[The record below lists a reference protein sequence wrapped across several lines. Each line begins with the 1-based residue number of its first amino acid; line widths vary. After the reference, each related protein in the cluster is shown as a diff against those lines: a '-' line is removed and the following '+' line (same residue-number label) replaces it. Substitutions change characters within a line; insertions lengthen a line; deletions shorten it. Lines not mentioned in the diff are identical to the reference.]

1 MSSSRPTRPLNELQP
16 LLAPKGRRRLGPL
29 KNPLPLLK
37 TTSTVKLVY
46 ANFQFTKS
54 EDADSYVN
62 GKMLDL
68 SSSSLNSMVN
78 APDAGKKFFETMD
91 EVIRP
96 TASDLSIPRRILH
109 HMVCNIILPRT
120 GKFEYIT
127 FLDLFVMYCLITHT
141 PMNLGHLMINHMK
154 AATEKKRQGLPYGM
168 FFTHM
173 FHILDIDLGVKYG
186 NSKASKEYNQKTLR
200 LMGFTQN
207 DEGFWIKKADATP
220 QKRSHR
226 GSDSDATARMRKK
239 IPLLELLPLPPE
251 LQRLRESHSPSS
263 ISFFAYGVI
272 IPNTPFPLMRLNLNL
287 LKLLWGDKGGTK
299 EIGSAVGEV
308 VP

>member
-1 MSSSRPTRPLNELQP
+1 MSSSRPTRSSQRTP
-16 LLAPKGRRRLGPL
+16 ASVGSKGKKKARTTEEPTPTPEDYIYRSGLC
-29 KNPLPLLK
+29 KNRFVQDFRNRKVIAGDGLIFKWFSENGFDFKRCL
-37 TTSTVKLVY
+37 SFKLCEWENV
-46 ANFQFTKS
+46 
-54 EDADSYVN
+54 
-62 GKMLDL
+62 GL

-78 APDAGKKFFETMD
+78 ALMLGRSSLKTMGG
-91 EVIRP
+91 
-96 TASDLSIPRRILH
+96 
-109 HMVCNIILPRT
+109 T

-173 FHILDIDLGVKYG
+173 FHILEVDLGGEVRETP
-186 NSKASKEYNQKTLR
+186 KASKEYNQKTLR

-226 GSDSDATARMRKK
+226 GSDSDANSEDEEE

-251 LQRLRESHSPSS
+251 LRESILPSS

-272 IPNTPFPLMRLNLNL
+272 IPNTPFPL
-287 LKLLWGDKGGTK
+287 
-299 EIGSAVGEV
+299 S
-308 VP
+308 